1 MSSENTPP
9 LVRNSR
15 SLFIWSIAISSEE
28 HTFCTFFACAGGRSY
43 RFLSTGS
50 PGWIL
55 FCTPSSPAI
64 SIAENARYGLVV
76 GSGKRTSTR
85 RAFGFDTYGMRQA
98 AERLRAE
105 YARLIGASKPGTS
118 RLYELVPGLVMAFS
132 AFACLITP
140 PM

>member
-9 LVRNSR
+9 LVRKSR
-15 SLFIWSIAISSEE
+15 SLLRHSRAISSDE
-28 HTFCTFFACAGGRSY
+28 HTCWIFFAWAGGRSY
-43 RFLSTGS
+43 MFLSIGS

-64 SIAENARYGLVV
+64 SIAAKARYGLAV

-85 RAFGFDTYGMRQA
+85 RPFGLLTYGIRHA
-98 AERLRAE
+98 ADRLRAE
-105 YARLIGASKPGTS
+105 YARLIGASNPGTS
-118 RLYELVPGLVMAFS
+118 RLYEFVPGLVMALS
-132 AFACLITP
+132 AFACLMTP

>member
-43 RFLSTGS
+43 RFLSMGS

-64 SIAENARYGLVV
+64 SSAAKQRYGLVV
-76 GSGKRTSTR
+76 GSGNRTSTR
-85 RAFGFDTYGMRQA
+85 RPLGLLTEGMRHA
-98 AERLRAE
+98 AERLRDE
-105 YARLIGASKPGTS
+105 YARLIGASKPGTR
-118 RLYELVPGLVMAFS
+118 RLYEFVPGLVMAFN
-132 AFACLITP
+132 ALVCLITP